1 MTKDIRTLK
10 NQFVQELADY
20 ASANSNWFFEYMRW
34 NYSRIYDDAVFISK
48 HVPRKA
54 SVLDLGAVPPL
65 LLGFLS
71 KSGYESLEAAD
82 PKAGVFSNFFKA
94 KGIKFSEVDIIRSP
108 KNRPGRVF
116 DCVIMAEVIEHLSG
130 NLISSL
136 EGVSD
141 WLSSGGYLY
150 LTTPNLRSISGIIG
164 LFYFQSGLATKP
176 SESVRA
182 QFDRE
187 GSDCGYFGHVREYTS
202 FEIVN
207 LVESVGFKLIQKEMK
222 PVYSRQR
229 KWQKAVGFCEEF
241 IPSWRSFG
249 KYLFQKT

>member
-1 MTKDIRTLK
+1 MKRQSISIRT
-10 NQFVQELADY
+10 QFVQELADY
-20 ASANSNWFFEYMRW
+20 ASANSNSFFEYMRW

-48 HVPRKA
+48 HVPRRS

-65 LLGFLS
+65 LLGLLS
-71 KSGYESLEAAD
+71 ESGYESLEAAD
-82 PKAGVFSNFFKA
+82 PNASVFSDFFNE
-94 KGIKFSEVDIIRSP
+94 KGIKFSEMDIVRSP
-108 KNRPGRVF
+108 ENRLGKKF

-130 NLISSL
+130 NLVSSL

-141 WLSSGGYLY
+141 RLSSSGYLY
-150 LTTPNLRSISGIIG
+150 LTTPNLRSVSGIIG

-176 SESVRA
+176 AESVRD

-202 FEIVN
+202 FEIIQ
-207 LVESVGFKLIQKEMK
+207 LVESVGFKLIQREMK
-222 PVYSRQR
+222 PIYSRQR
-229 KWQKAVGFCEEF
+229 KWQKAAGFFEEL